1 MTFDG
6 EPPLTLGD
14 PGRRPAPPSPRR
26 SRAGLLIGAAVVAA
40 LAVGAAVMARELLA
54 EGPAGPDRQDGMDI
68 VMGAPPPEPK
78 LPPVGEKLETLSP
91 EAAARAEP
99 PPAEPALP
107 PQPVPMDPPEP
118 PVAPEPPPAPLAPA
132 PPWAQAPR
140 LPPQAPRPPRAP
152 APRETDRAMIPT
164 VDCAAPG
171 SLADEMTCAD
181 PALAAADRQMARA
194 FRRAVRAGAPYG
206 ELRAEQNDFMAMR
219 EDAALRSPRALAR
232 LYDQRIDDLN
242 AIADGDR

>member
-14 PGRRPAPPSPRR
+14 PGRRPPPPRPRR
-26 SRAGLLIGAAVVAA
+26 SRAGLLIGAAVVVA
-40 LAVGAAVMARELLA
+40 LGVGAAVVARGLLA
-54 EGPAGPDRQDGMDI
+54 SGPAGQGGMDI
-68 VMGAPPPEPK
+68 VMGSPPPEPK

-91 EAAARAEP
+91 ETVARAEL
-99 PPAEPALP
+99 PPADAAPP
-107 PQPVPMDPPEP
+107 PQPVPMEP
-118 PVAPEPPPAPLAPA
+118 PQAPAAPEPPPPPAAPA

-152 APRETDRAMIPT
+152 APWDAERAAIPT
-164 VDCAAPG
+164 VDCAAPR

-219 EDAALRSPRALAR
+219 EDAALRSPQALAR

>member
-26 SRAGLLIGAAVVAA
+26 SRAGLLIGAAVVVA
-40 LAVGAAVMARELLA
+40 LGVGAAVVARGLLA
-54 EGPAGPDRQDGMDI
+54 SGPAGQGGMDI
-68 VMGAPPPEPK
+68 VMGSPPPEPK

-91 EAAARAEP
+91 ETVARAEL
-99 PPAEPALP
+99 PPADAAPP
-107 PQPVPMDPPEP
+107 PQPVPMEP
-118 PVAPEPPPAPLAPA
+118 PQAPAAPEPPPPPAAPA

-152 APRETDRAMIPT
+152 APWDAERAAIPT
-164 VDCAAPG
+164 VDCAAPR

-242 AIADGDR
+242 AIADGGR

>member
-14 PGRRPAPPSPRR
+14 PGRRPPPPRPRR
-26 SRAGLLIGAAVVAA
+26 SRAGLLIGAAVVVA
-40 LAVGAAVMARELLA
+40 LGVGAAVVARGLLA
-54 EGPAGPDRQDGMDI
+54 SGPAGQGGMDI
-68 VMGAPPPEPK
+68 VMGSPPPEPK

-91 EAAARAEP
+91 ETVARAEL
-99 PPAEPALP
+99 PPADAAPP
-107 PQPVPMDPPEP
+107 PQPVPMEPPEAPASPEP
-118 PVAPEPPPAPLAPA
+118 PQPPAAPA

-152 APRETDRAMIPT
+152 APWDAERAAIPT
-164 VDCAAPG
+164 VDCAAPR

-242 AIADGDR
+242 AIADGGR

>member
-1 MTFDG
+1 MTFGG

-14 PGRRPAPPSPRR
+14 PGRRPPPPRPRR
-26 SRAGLLIGAAVVAA
+26 SRAGLLIGAAVVVA
-40 LAVGAAVMARELLA
+40 LGVGAAVVARGLLA
-54 EGPAGPDRQDGMDI
+54 SGPAGQGGMDI
-68 VMGAPPPEPK
+68 VMGSPPPEPK

-91 EAAARAEP
+91 ETVARAEL
-99 PPAEPALP
+99 PPADAAPP
-107 PQPVPMDPPEP
+107 PQPVPMEPPEAP
-118 PVAPEPPPAPLAPA
+118 AAPEPPQPPAAPP